1 MSVAWSPGPIISAF
15 AEAFPFNT
23 VGELLE
29 FIRDVDESAPPL
41 GAHVFGLPPE
51 KHRPFTVLFGS
62 RSVCI
67 ALVHGLRPY
76 RAQRKAS
83 PMMAAISPNT
93 RSHDRVAIIRSGSF
107 LIARVGFEWG
117 NYFLPASRALGNK
130 VRPMTENSHKV
141 ARSRNRRQHPP
152 AVSLHARKA
161 VLGYPGSGPGTEQPI
176 RCGAWRA
183 ARGMRFAARLQGYR
197 GGCLG
202 A

>member
-51 KHRPFTVLFGS
+51 KHRTFTMLFGS

-83 PMMAAISPNT
+83 PMMAAISPNA
-93 RSHDRVAIIRSGSF
+93 RSHDRAAIIRSGSF

-117 NYFLPASRALGNK
+117 TIFYP
-130 VRPMTENSHKV
+130 
-141 ARSRNRRQHPP
+141 
-152 AVSLHARKA
+152 
-161 VLGYPGSGPGTEQPI
+161 YPGRWGTKSP
-176 RCGAWRA
+176 R
-183 ARGMRFAARLQGYR
+183 
-197 GGCLG
+197 
-202 A
+202 